1 MPLPTNVRDA
11 YSRHEV
17 VQSRFF
23 LAELR
28 DAFLMLAFFLSVVR
42 FLEATFFAT
51 FFFVR
56 ELGFFAPI
64 AVATLSHATPGA
76 AVAVAAAETAAA
88 AAALASSPVRVL
100 VPSAALLAAA
110 TTVSCAR
117 VLMLFRVIF
126 HRPED
131 TQKHRTR
138 ANQSLEEV
146 QGGSTRMSFGSL
158 ADSRT
163 ATK

>member
-1 MPLPTNVRDA
+1 MFQRAPSRYSALPVISDRSISATSDQCPRCLFEA
-11 YSRHEV
+11 RGRST
-17 VQSRFF
+17 SFF
-23 LAELR
+23 LAELP
-28 DAFLMLAFFLSVVR
+28 DALLMLAFFLSVVL

-126 HRPED
+126 HCPED
-131 TQKHRTR
+131 HAETSY
-138 ANQSLEEV
+138 A
-146 QGGSTRMSFGSL
+146 
-158 ADSRT
+158 
-163 ATK
+163 

>member
-1 MPLPTNVRDA
+1 
-11 YSRHEV
+11 
-17 VQSRFF
+17 
-23 LAELR
+23 
-28 DAFLMLAFFLSVVR
+28 MLAFFLSVVR

-100 VPSAALLAAA
+100 VLGGTFGCGYNSFL
-110 TTVSCAR
+110 
-117 VLMLFRVIF
+117 
-126 HRPED
+126 
-131 TQKHRTR
+131 RTR
-138 ANQSLEEV
+138 FDALPRHIPLPRGPRRNIVRVTISLWK
-146 QGGSTRMSFGSL
+146 R
-158 ADSRT
+158 SRVT
-163 ATK
+163 